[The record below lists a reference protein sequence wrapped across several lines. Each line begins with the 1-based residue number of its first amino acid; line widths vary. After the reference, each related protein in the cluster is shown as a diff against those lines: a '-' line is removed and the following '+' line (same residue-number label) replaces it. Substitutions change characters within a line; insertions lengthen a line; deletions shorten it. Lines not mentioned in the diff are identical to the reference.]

1 MTSTKVQAE
10 ALINDLD
17 LISRQIVDQS
27 LNEDNN
33 KIKERLEKIRTTRQ
47 NFCRILEPSRSHL
60 FFHQIPPRKTIRLN
74 AAN

>member
-47 NFCRILEPSRSHL
+47 NFLSNFR
-60 FFHQIPPRKTIRLN
+60 TIIHHYYF
-74 AAN
+74 